1 MAKTVIVYWSSTGN
15 VEYMAQQIEL
25 GVSEVNDNVK
35 VVQVLS
41 ATEDDIVNAEK
52 VMLGCSA
59 TGEEE
64 IDVMEFRP
72 FFDSIKELLAD
83 KPVALF
89 GSWGWGEGEYMR
101 KWEEEVRETGANLF
115 EDQGYTHQDALYG
128 NEEEAIDFGRRF
140 ANS

>member
-25 GVSEVNDNVK
+25 GVSEVNDDVK

-41 ATEDDIVNAEK
+41 ATEEDIVNAEK
-52 VMLGCSA
+52 IMLGCSA

-128 NEEEAIDFGRRF
+128 SEEEAIDFGRRF